1 MERDNQLPLYL
12 TYLPNGI
19 AQGILG
25 TLIPL
30 YFIQGLGANLM
41 DLGAMAFAASA
52 LLIPASIYFGSLPDR
67 NRASKP
73 YILISFL
80 AASIILYA
88 MTQTANILIFQI
100 LYIALEFASYLRGP
114 STSVLIAET
123 FEKKQRGAVIAK
135 EGFVEGIG
143 VVTGLALCTIF
154 VNTIGYTTLLLIAC
168 PLTFASFLIALL
180 TLRDSPLYIERNLD
194 RFEGMVDRMED
205 FSVHLAGD
213 GSIRPDLGG
222 DWRFSRVAN
231 MKLFAIGRAV
241 FAFAAS
247 NAFTTLSIFLLSRVN
262 FTSSTIFLIFL
273 IRSVFGS
280 VSYLFIDRI
289 FGSKGGLSI
298 KLGTGMRVILVLIF
312 PVILILPSPLS
323 LILAAILLSL
333 IAISWS
339 IYSVGFGLVT
349 MLYAQPGSLGV
360 YDALASVGGAL
371 GNYSGGLIPTL
382 FGFEALFILS
392 GVLFLISLILF
403 YLSRI

>member
-1 MERDNQLPLYL
+1 MESDNQLPIYL

-30 YFIQGLGANLM
+30 YFVQGLGAGLV

-80 AASIILYA
+80 AASVILYA
-88 MTQTANILIFQI
+88 MTMTTSILLFQI
-100 LYIALEFASYLRGP
+100 LYIALEFASYIRGP

-123 FEKKQRGAVIAK
+123 FEKKKRGAVIAR
-135 EGFVEGIG
+135 EGFIEGVG
-143 VVTGLALCTIF
+143 VVVGLGLCTLF
-154 VNTIGYTTLLLIAC
+154 VNSIGYANLLLVAC
-168 PLTFASFLIALL
+168 PLTLASFLIALF
-180 TLRDSPLYIERNLD
+180 TLRDSPLYIERSLD

-205 FSVHLAGD
+205 FSIHLAGD
-213 GSIRPDLGG
+213 GSMRPDLGG
-222 DWRFSRVAN
+222 DWRFSRIAN
-231 MKLFAIGRAV
+231 MRLFAVGRAV

-247 NAFTTLSIFLLSRVN
+247 NAFTTLSIFLLSRAS

-273 IRSVFGS
+273 VRSVFGS
-280 VSYLFIDRI
+280 VSYLFIDRL
-289 FGSKGGLSI
+289 FGSNGGLSV
-298 KLGTGMRVILVLIF
+298 KLGTIMRVVLVLLF
-312 PVILILPSPLS
+312 PVTLLLPSPFS
-323 LILAAILLSL
+323 IIFAALLLSL

-339 IYSVGFGLVT
+339 IYSVGYGLVT

-382 FGFEALFILS
+382 FGFETLFILS
-392 GVLFLISLILF
+392 GVLFLVALILF

>member
-1 MERDNQLPLYL
+1 LERDNQIPLYL

-30 YFIQGLGANLM
+30 YFIQALGASLL

-88 MTQTANILIFQI
+88 MTRTTNILIFQI
-100 LYIALEFASYLRGP
+100 LYIALEFASYIRGP

-123 FEKKQRGAVIAK
+123 FEKKQRGAVIAR
-135 EGFVEGIG
+135 EGFVEGVG
-143 VVTGLALCTIF
+143 VVVGLALCTIF
-154 VNTIGYTTLLLIAC
+154 VSTIGYENLLFIAC
-168 PLTFASFLIALL
+168 PLTLASFIIALI

-194 RFEGMVDRMED
+194 RFDGVVDRMED
-205 FSVHLAGD
+205 FSIHLAGD
-213 GSIRPDLGG
+213 GSIRPDMNGN
-222 DWRFSRVAN
+222 WKFNRVAN
-231 MKLFAIGRAV
+231 MKLFGLGRAV
-241 FAFAAS
+241 FSFAAS
-247 NAFTTLSIFLLSRVN
+247 NAFTTLSIFLLSRAS

-273 IRSVFGS
+273 VRSVFGS

-289 FGSKGGLSI
+289 FGSNGGLSV
-298 KLGTGMRVILVLIF
+298 KLGTIMRVVLVLVF
-312 PVILILPSPLS
+312 PVTLLLPSPFS
-323 LILAAILLSL
+323 IILAAILLSL
-333 IAISWS
+333 IAVSWS

-349 MLYAQPGSLGV
+349 MLYAQPGSLGI

-371 GNYSGGLIPTL
+371 GNYSGGLIPTI
-382 FGFEALFILS
+382 FGFET
-392 GVLFLISLILF
+392 LFLFSGILFLVALILF

>member
-1 MERDNQLPLYL
+1 LESDNQLPIYL

-30 YFIQGLGANLM
+30 YFVQGLGAGLV

-73 YILISFL
+73 YIMFSFL

-88 MTQTANILIFQI
+88 MTMTTSILLFQI
-100 LYIALEFASYLRGP
+100 LYIALEFASYIRGP

-123 FEKKQRGAVIAK
+123 FEKKKRGAVIAR
-135 EGFVEGIG
+135 EGFIEGVG
-143 VVTGLALCTIF
+143 VVVGLGLCALFI
-154 VNTIGYTTLLLIAC
+154 NSIGYVNLLLVAC
-168 PLTFASFLIALL
+168 PLTLASFLIALF
-180 TLRDSPLYIERNLD
+180 TLRDSPLYIERSLD

-222 DWRFSRVAN
+222 DWRFSRIAN
-231 MKLFAIGRAV
+231 MRLFAVGRAV

-247 NAFTTLSIFLLSRVN
+247 NAFTTLSIFLLSRAS

-280 VSYLFIDRI
+280 VSYLFIDRL
-289 FGSKGGLSI
+289 FGSNGGLSV
-298 KLGTGMRVILVLIF
+298 KLGTIMRVVLVLLF
-312 PVILILPSPLS
+312 PLTLLLPSPFS
-323 LILAAILLSL
+323 IIFAALLLSL

-339 IYSVGFGLVT
+339 IYSVGYGLVT

-382 FGFEALFILS
+382 FGFETLFILS
-392 GVLFLISLILF
+392 GVLFLVALILF